1 MSSFVPETERIV
13 SLFDEDLHQKHYP
26 LMKVID
32 RLNCR
37 LGGDKVKLGSM
48 DVQRTWK
55 MKQKNLSQRYST
67 DIKQIIT
74 IHTSKH

>member
-1 MSSFVPETERIV
+1 
-13 SLFDEDLHQKHYP
+13 
-26 LMKVID
+26 MKVID
-32 RLNCR
+32 RLNHR
-37 LGGDKVKLGSM
+37 LGADKIKLCSM